1 MLKSLRKKFI
11 LVTMS
16 IVTGMLIIIFALV
29 YFFTAWNLDTQ
40 VNSMLNT
47 VHLSESAT
55 GAQPLVPLPYFTI
68 RLTSLGTM
76 SAYGIT
82 NQPIEDRDFLGEL
95 INEINREGAEEGVLQ
110 KYNLQYSV
118 RKSYTAI
125 NIAFVDIS
133 GHRATLNSLVYISI
147 LVSLLGFGV
156 FLFISILLS
165 RWAVRPVAD
174 AWQKQK
180 QFVSDASHEL
190 KTPLTVILSNA
201 ELLQSDDWEQSDKA
215 RFSKNI
221 LTMSHQ
227 MRHLVEGML
236 ELSRA
241 DSEQMKKLFA
251 PLNMS
256 GLVSSAVLPFEPVF
270 FEGQQLLETDITPDI
285 CLSGSENHLR
295 QLIEILLDNA
305 GKYAQPGVVEVALR
319 KASKGQCLLA
329 VSSPGNPIPQEN
341 LQKIFERFY
350 RVDAARERNGS
361 FGLGLSIAKT
371 IVSDHGGK
379 IWAESNETGNC
390 FFVQLPCL

>member
-1 MLKSLRKKFI
+1 MLKALRKKFV

-16 IVTGMLIIIFALV
+16 IVTGMLIIIFSLIF
-29 YFFTAWNLDTQ
+29 FFTAWNLDTQ
-40 VNSMLNT
+40 AQSMLNT
-47 VHLSESAT
+47 IHLSEANANT
-55 GAQPLVPLPYFTI
+55 QLPVPLPYFAI
-68 RLTSLGTM
+68 RISSLGTM
-76 SAYGIT
+76 NAYGVT
-82 NQPIEDRDFLGEL
+82 NQPIDDRNFLMEL
-95 INEINREGAEEGVLQ
+95 VNAINREGSKEGVLE

-118 RKSYTAI
+118 RKSYASTHV
-125 NIAFVDIS
+125 AFVDIS
-133 GHRATLNSLVYISI
+133 GHRSTLTSLIYVGV

-201 ELLQSDDWEQSDKA
+201 ELLQEDNWAATDKA
-215 RFSKNI
+215 RFSENI

-241 DSEQMKKLFA
+241 DSGQMKKLFA

-256 GLVSSAVLPFEPVF
+256 DLVCNTVLPFEPLF
-270 FEGQQLLETDITPDI
+270 FESQHILETNIAPDI
-285 CLSGSENHLR
+285 QLSGSDTHLR
-295 QLIEILLDNA
+295 QLVEILLDNA
-305 GKYAQPGVVEVALR
+305 GKYACPGVIEVTLR
-319 KASKGQCLLA
+319 KTARNQCLLTVA
-329 VSSPGNPIPQEN
+329 SPGNPIPWEN

-371 IVSDHGGK
+371 VATDHGGK
-379 IWAESNETGNC
+379 IWAESNKSGNC